1 MGYLKIAMK
10 NVQCVQ
16 CLESDDSLYQYTPN
30 LAFLEEFFFL
40 LAVYD
45 LLVEVSVISILHDN
59 AKYRGKYHRFLP
71 YKNASLYPTMLLFF
85 RLAKIRT

>member
-30 LAFLEEFFFL
+30 LALLEEFFFL

-59 AKYRGKYHRFLP
+59 AKYRGEIP
-71 YKNASLYPTMLLFF
+71 
-85 RLAKIRT
+85 